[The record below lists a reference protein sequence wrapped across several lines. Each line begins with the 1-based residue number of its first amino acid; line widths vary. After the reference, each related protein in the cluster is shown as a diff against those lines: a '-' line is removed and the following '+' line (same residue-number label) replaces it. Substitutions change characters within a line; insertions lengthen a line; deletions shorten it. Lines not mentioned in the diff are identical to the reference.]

1 VTRVFVTGAGG
12 FIGSALLEALRSN
25 GIEAA
30 GVDRVPPPG
39 DEAVVP
45 GDTTDPGGWQH
56 ALEGAD
62 VVVHAAA
69 VVSNAVGLDEQWQV
83 NVLGTRRVVEAAAA
97 AGVRRFVHLSS
108 IRAFSDNGFPPGV
121 TEDHPVRPDGNPYV
135 DTKIASEHVVLA
147 AHATGEVEAVVV
159 RPGDVYGPG
168 SQPWVVKPLA
178 LHRTGQLLLP
188 ARGRG
193 VFSPVHVDDLVRG
206 LVLAAT
212 RPAAAG
218 QVLTLVGPRP
228 VTTAEYFGALTRA
241 AGRRA
246 PMSAPTP
253 VAVALAALVDG
264 ANRAVGRRTEVSA
277 GTVRYL
283 ARTGSYSGEKARRLL
298 GYEPRV
304 DLDEGMRG
312 VAAWLREQGLS
323 RGPAPSAGRTAAAG

>member
-1 VTRVFVTGAGG
+1 MTAVLVTGAGG
-12 FIGSALLEALRSN
+12 FIGRALLAALRAD
-25 GIEAA
+25 GFEAR

-39 DEAVVP
+39 DAAVVA
-45 GDTTDPGGWQH
+45 GDTTDPGPWRH
-56 ALEGAD
+56 ALEGVD
-62 VVVHAAA
+62 VVVHTAA
-69 VVSNAVGLDEQWQV
+69 VVSNAVALPEQWRV

-108 IRAFSDNGFPPGV
+108 IRAFSDNDFPPGV

-147 AHATGEVEAVVV
+147 AHAAGEVEAVVV

-168 SQPWVVKPLA
+168 SQPWVLEPLA

-206 LVLAAT
+206 VVLAAT
-212 RPAAAG
+212 HPAAAG
-218 QVLTLVGPRP
+218 QVLTLVGPRT

-246 PMSAPTP
+246 PLSAPTP

-264 ANRAVGRRTEVSA
+264 LNRALGRRTEVSA

-283 ARTGSYSGEKARRLL
+283 ARTGGYSGEKARRLL

-312 VAAWLREQGLS
+312 VARWLAAQGLG
-323 RGPAPSAGRTAAAG
+323 RGGAGRPAP

>member
-1 VTRVFVTGAGG
+1 MKVFVTGAGG
-12 FIGSALLEALRSN
+12 FIGRALLVALRQD
-25 GIEAA
+25 GIEAG

-39 DEAVVP
+39 DDAVVA
-45 GDTTDPGGWQH
+45 GDTTEPGPWRH

-62 VVVHAAA
+62 VVVHTAA
-69 VVSNAVGLDEQWQV
+69 VVSNAVRLHEQWRV

-97 AGVRRFVHLSS
+97 AGVRRVVHLSS
-108 IRAFSDNGFPPGV
+108 IRAFSDTGFPAGV

-147 AHATGEVEAVVV
+147 AHAAREVEAVVV

-178 LHRTGQLLLP
+178 LLRTGQLLLP

-212 RPAAAG
+212 RPTAAG
-218 QVLTLVGPRP
+218 QVFTVVGPRT
-228 VTTAEYFGALTRA
+228 VTTGEYFGALARA
-241 AGRRA
+241 AGRR
-246 PMSAPTP
+246 PPPSAPTP
-253 VAVALAALVDG
+253 VAVALASLVDG
-264 ANRAVGRRTEVSA
+264 VNRARGRRTEVNA

-283 ARTGSYSGEKARRLL
+283 TRTGGYSGEKARRLL
-298 GYEPRV
+298 GLEPAI

-312 VAAWLREQGLS
+312 VAQWLAEQGL
-323 RGPAPSAGRTAAAG
+323 RR

>member
-1 VTRVFVTGAGG
+1 MKVFVTGAGG
-12 FIGSALLEALRSN
+12 FIGRALLAALRQD
-25 GIEAA
+25 GIEAG
-30 GVDRVPPPG
+30 GVDRVPAPG
-39 DEAVVP
+39 DDAVVA
-45 GDTTDPGGWQH
+45 GDTTEPGPWRH

-62 VVVHAAA
+62 VVVHTAA
-69 VVSNAVGLDEQWQV
+69 VVSNAVKLHEQWRV

-97 AGVRRFVHLSS
+97 AGVRRVVHLSS
-108 IRAFSDNGFPPGV
+108 IRAFSDTGFPAGV

-147 AHATGEVEAVVV
+147 AHAAREVEAVVV

-178 LHRTGQLLLP
+178 LLRTGQLLLP

-212 RPAAAG
+212 RPTAAG
-218 QVLTLVGPRP
+218 QVFTVVGPRT
-228 VTTAEYFGALTRA
+228 VTTGEYFGALARA
-241 AGRRA
+241 AGRR
-246 PMSAPTP
+246 PPPSAPTP
-253 VAVALAALVDG
+253 VAVALASLVDG
-264 ANRAVGRRTEVSA
+264 VNRARGRRTEVNA

-283 ARTGSYSGEKARRLL
+283 TRTGGYSGEKARRLL
-298 GYEPRV
+298 GLEPAI

-312 VAAWLREQGLS
+312 VAQWLAEQGL
-323 RGPAPSAGRTAAAG
+323 RR